1 MGRQISQDRR
11 NFLKTTSLLGGGLV
25 LGIQLGGCD
34 SSDNPRVTIKNMMS
48 AQQQEQQSVDTAFFP
63 NAFLR
68 ITADNRITVHVA
80 CSEMGQ
86 GVMTSLPM
94 LLAEELEADWSMI
107 NAEFAP
113 AHADFENPKSGRQIT
128 GGSASIRGFWQAM
141 REAGA
146 VARDMLLTAAAQTW
160 DTDKDT
166 CYAKTGSVYQRDS
179 GQHLTYGELVE
190 KAQHLPVPKTPA
202 LKKPDEFRIIG
213 QSVPRLDNKV
223 KVTGQAVFGQD
234 IQLPGM
240 LTATVARC
248 PVFEG
253 KVKRIDAQAAKK
265 IKGVIDVFEIE
276 TGVAVVAKHFWA
288 AKRGRDLLEI
298 EWDEGDH
305 AKLNSHSIH
314 KQFIQAVNNGKVI
327 IDRGNTKKILNLNI
341 RDASMNHTSTKQ
353 QIAAIFETP
362 YLAHA
367 CMEPMNCT
375 AHVQQDRCD
384 IWAPTQG
391 QEPTQKTGV
400 KITGLPKEKVFVHTT
415 FLGGG
420 FGRRAEQDFVKD
432 AVLISNKLKQPVK
445 VIWTRE
451 DDIQHDFYRPATY
464 NRLTASVDKNGNPVA
479 WDHAI
484 AGSSILHRIVP
495 FAGIIFRGKDDT
507 STEGAANLPYD
518 ITNLKVS
525 YAMVNP
531 GVPVGFWRSVG
542 NSQNTFV
549 TECFFDEVAALG
561 NKDPFKLRQQLLSK
575 KPRHKKVLD
584 IAAEL
589 AGWGKALA
597 DDHYHGIA
605 VAESFGSFVAY
616 IAEVSIEGAAK
627 HEYIKVHRI
636 TAAVDCGIVIN
647 PDTVIAQIQSGIV
660 YGLTAT
666 LHGEITIKQGRVEQS
681 NFHDYPSLR
690 IDEMPVVDVY
700 LVKNAEPPGGV
711 GEIGVPPIAPA
722 VANAVFA
729 ATGKRV
735 RKLPIHLNKLI

>member
-1 MGRQISQDRR
+1 MDRQTNKDRR
-11 NFLKTTSLLGGGLV
+11 KFLKATSLLGGGLV
-25 LGIQLGGCD
+25 LGIQLGGCE
-34 SSDNPRVTIKNMMS
+34 SSDNSRTTIKNMMT
-48 AQQQEQQSVDTAFFP
+48 AQQQGQQSVDTAFFP

-80 CSEMGQ
+80 SSEMGQ

-107 NAEFAP
+107 NTEFAP

-128 GGSASIRGFWQAM
+128 GGSASIRGFWYAM

-160 DTDKDT
+160 NIDKDA
-166 CYAKTGSVYQRDS
+166 CYAKTGSIYQHASD
-179 GQHLTYGELVE
+179 QHLTYGQLAE
-190 KAQHLPVPKTPA
+190 KAQRLPVPKIPE
-202 LKKPDEFRIIG
+202 LKSPGEFHIIG
-213 QSVPRLDNKV
+213 QPIPRLDNKV

-234 IQLPGM
+234 IRLPGM
-240 LTATVARC
+240 LTATVVRC

-253 KVKRIDAQAAKK
+253 KITRFDAQVAKNT
-265 IKGVIDVFEIE
+265 KGVIDVFEIE
-276 TGVAVVAKHFWA
+276 TGIAVVAEHYWA
-288 AKRGRDLLEI
+288 AKRGSDLLEI
-298 EWDEGDH
+298 EWDEGTLD
-305 AKLNSHSIH
+305 SRSIR
-314 KQFIQAVNNGKVI
+314 KQFIQSINNGKI
-327 IDRGNTKKILNLNI
+327 IKDRGNTKEILNSNI
-341 RDASMNHTSTKQ
+341 RDASMNHTATKQ
-353 QIAAIFETP
+353 QTAAIFETP
-362 YLAHA
+362 YLAHT

-375 AHVQQDRCD
+375 AHVQHDRCD

-432 AVLISNKLKQPVK
+432 AVLISNRLKKPVK
-445 VIWTRE
+445 VIWSRE

-464 NRLTASVDKNGNPVA
+464 NRLTASIDKNGNPVA

-495 FAGIIFRGKDDT
+495 FAGIILRGKDDT
-507 STEGAANLPYD
+507 STEGAVNLPYD
-518 ITNLKVS
+518 IPNLKVS

-542 NSQNTFV
+542 NSQNSFV

-561 NKDPFKLRQQLLSK
+561 NQNPFKLRQKLLSK

-589 AGWGKALA
+589 AGWGKSLPE
-597 DDHYHGIA
+597 DHYHGIA

-616 IAEVSIEGAAK
+616 VAEVSIEGASK
-627 HEYIKVHRI
+627 HEYIKVHRV
-636 TAAVDCGIVIN
+636 TAAVDCGIIIN
-647 PDTVIAQIQSGIV
+647 PDTVTAQIQSGIV
-660 YGLTAT
+660 FGLTAT
-666 LHGEITIKQGRVEQS
+666 LHGEITIKKGRVEQS

-690 IDEMPVVDVY
+690 MHEMPFINVY
-700 LVKNAEPPGGV
+700 LVKNSEPPGGV